1 MDYFFFNFFICLFRA
16 TLMAHGISQARG
28 RIGATVAR
36 LHHSHSNMGPSH
48 IGNLHHSSQQHQIL
62 NPRREARDQTHVLT
76 DTRRVHYH
84 WAAMGTPINA
94 LSYLDLVITLKM
106 GYYKPLV
113 LKETLEL
120 REVRR
125 QGLGL
130 SVHGEVNELSTEPNF
145 MDHQMS
151 IKWSRVC

>member
-1 MDYFFFNFFICLFRA
+1 
-16 TLMAHGISQARG
+16 
-28 RIGATVAR
+28 
-36 LHHSHSNMGPSH
+36 
-48 IGNLHHSSQQHQIL
+48 
-62 NPRREARDQTHVLT
+62 
-76 DTRRVHYH
+76 
-84 WAAMGTPINA
+84 MGTPINA

-151 IKWSRVC
+151 IK